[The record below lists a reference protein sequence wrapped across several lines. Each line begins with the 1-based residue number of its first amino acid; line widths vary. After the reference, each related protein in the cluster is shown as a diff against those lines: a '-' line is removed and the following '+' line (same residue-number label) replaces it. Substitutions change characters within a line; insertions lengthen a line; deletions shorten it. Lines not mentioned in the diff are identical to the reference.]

1 MFQFSLTETE
11 NLVCLDDEK
20 LFMFEINEWPYVL
33 QRISI
38 SIEAGI
44 NEVQQII
51 ERKLNLTSM

>member
-1 MFQFSLTETE
+1 MFLFSLTETE
-11 NLVCLDDEK
+11 NLVYLDDER
-20 LFMFEINEWPYVL
+20 LSMFEINEWPYVL

-44 NEVQQII
+44 YEVQQII